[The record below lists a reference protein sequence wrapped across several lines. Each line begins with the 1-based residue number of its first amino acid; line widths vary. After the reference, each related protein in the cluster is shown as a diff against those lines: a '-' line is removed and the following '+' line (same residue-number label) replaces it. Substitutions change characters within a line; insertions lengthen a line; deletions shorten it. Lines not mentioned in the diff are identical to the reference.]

1 MLNNTPSLDLVE
13 FIETQ
18 ILPKYNAFDRA
29 HNLEHVTRVIRRSLD
44 LVKSTGADIN
54 MVYTIAAYH
63 DLGMSGHRADHH
75 LRGGKILAADAR
87 LKKWFSVEQIKVMK
101 EAVEDHRASASRAPR
116 SIYGKIVAE
125 ADRDIDTEV
134 VIRRT
139 VQFGFANYP
148 ELDKEGHWKRFKEH
162 MNSKYS
168 KDGYIKLWIPNS
180 PNAQKLNELRN
191 LIAQPIKLWEAFS
204 ESCLISVS
212 FIFFCKNLIENR
224 THLVGLYYE
233 LAQFVKLAFILRS
246 LYPQADITIDGV
258 FLVHV
263 LHKTLPMSFCVQFR
277 IVGQSILDGS
287 TDNSFWLYVAV
298 SLSYN
303 LAIDA
308 AWSP

>member
-44 LVKSTGADIN
+44 LVRSTGADIN

-75 LRGGKILAADAR
+75 IRGGKILAADAR
-87 LKKWFSVEQIKVMK
+87 LKKWFSAEQINVMK

-139 VQFGFANYP
+139 IQFGFANYP
-148 ELDKEGHWKRFKEH
+148 DLDKEGHWKRFKEH

-191 LIAQPIKLWEAFS
+191 LIAQPIQLREVFNK
-204 ESCLISVS
+204 I
-212 FIFFCKNLIENR
+212 
-224 THLVGLYYE
+224 YE
-233 LAQFVKLAFILRS
+233 EELK
-246 LYPQADITIDGV
+246 
-258 FLVHV
+258 
-263 LHKTLPMSFCVQFR
+263 
-277 IVGQSILDGS
+277 
-287 TDNSFWLYVAV
+287 
-298 SLSYN
+298 
-303 LAIDA
+303 A
-308 AWSP
+308 ATT